1 MGNWTSVKSTLKNM
15 NVPVLSRW
23 ADYDNEYDAIFALA
37 KDVEQQVAGVWAGLT
52 DGLNGQQKEEMKRF
66 FKNYFG
72 LDDRDFAIMEGRAIF
87 ETNRDKY
94 DANVKAKD
102 KRRANLPTF
111 DAEGN
116 IVGGGN
122 GSMSDDDILGRF

>member
-1 MGNWTSVKSTLKNM
+1 M

-66 FKNYFG
+66 FKNNFG

-87 ETNRDKY
+87 ETNRDRY
-94 DANVKAKD
+94 DANVRAKD
-102 KRRANLPTF
+102 KKRANLPTF
-111 DAEGN
+111 DAEGK
-116 IVGGGN
+116 IVGGDSDTDI
-122 GSMSDDDILGRF
+122 GSDISEEEFAK